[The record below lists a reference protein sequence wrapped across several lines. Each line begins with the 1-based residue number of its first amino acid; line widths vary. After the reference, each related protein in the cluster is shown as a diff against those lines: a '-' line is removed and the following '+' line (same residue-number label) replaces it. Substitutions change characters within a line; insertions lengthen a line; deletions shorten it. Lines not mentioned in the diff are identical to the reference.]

1 MNTIKIRN
9 LKKRKKNENNKN
21 FNFISALFCT
31 NQSIV
36 IAQDCS
42 KLDKLSKEYA
52 ECNAKLL
59 KKNAEVLKN
68 KASDKIE
75 IGKKKFNKL
84 NIKDKLLKFK
94 NSKSHKDFVE
104 N

>member
-1 MNTIKIRN
+1 MKKKI
-9 LKKRKKNENNKN
+9 
-21 FNFISALFCT
+21 FCT
-31 NQSIV
+31 LGPSTLNSKFLKFANKKINLLRLNMSHV
-36 IAQDCS
+36 NVN

-68 KASDKIE
+68 KASNKIE
-75 IGKKKFNKL
+75 QGKKKFNKL

>member
-1 MNTIKIRN
+1 MKIIKI
-9 LKKRKKNENNKN
+9 L
-21 FNFISALFCT
+21 ILSIALFCT
-31 NQSIV
+31 NQSIAV
-36 IAQDCS
+36 AQDCS

-59 KKNAEVLKN
+59 KKNSKNLKD
-68 KASDKIE
+68 KASNKLDE
-75 IGKKKFNKL
+75 GKKKFNKL
-84 NIKDKLLKFK
+84 KLKEKLLKFK

>member
-1 MNTIKIRN
+1 MKIIKI
-9 LKKRKKNENNKN
+9 L
-21 FNFISALFCT
+21 ILSIALFST

-75 IGKKKFNKL
+75 QVNTNFNKL
-84 NIKDKLLKFK
+84 K
-94 NSKSHKDFVE
+94 NKNK
-104 N
+104 

>member
-1 MNTIKIRN
+1 MKIIKI
-9 LKKRKKNENNKN
+9 L
-21 FNFISALFCT
+21 ILSIILFYT

-36 IAQDCS
+36 LAKDCN
-42 KLDKLSKEYA
+42 KLDKLTKEYA

-75 IGKKKFNKL
+75 QGKKKFNKL
-84 NIKDKLLKFK
+84 KLKEKLIKFK
-94 NSKSHKDFVE
+94 NSKNHKEFMDKIKE
-104 N
+104 

>member
-1 MNTIKIRN
+1 MKIIKI
-9 LKKRKKNENNKN
+9 L
-21 FNFISALFCT
+21 ILSIGLFFT

-36 IAQDCS
+36 VAQDCS
-42 KLDKLSKEYA
+42 KLDKLSREYA
-52 ECNAKLL
+52 ECNTKLL
-59 KKNAEVLKN
+59 KKNAKILKN

-75 IGKKKFNKL
+75 QGKKKINKL

-94 NSKSHKDFVE
+94 NSKSHKDFLE

>member
-1 MNTIKIRN
+1 MKIIKI
-9 LKKRKKNENNKN
+9 L
-21 FNFISALFCT
+21 ILSIALFCT
-31 NQSIV
+31 NQSILV
-36 IAQDCS
+36 AQDCN
-42 KLDKLSKEYA
+42 KLSKEYA

-59 KKNAEVLKN
+59 KKNVKVLKN
-68 KASDKIE
+68 NESDKIE
-75 IGKKKFNKL
+75 QGKKKINKL

>member
-1 MNTIKIRN
+1 MKIIKILILLITLILIN
-9 LKKRKKNENNKN
+9 
-21 FNFISALFCT
+21 S
-31 NQSIV
+31 SIV
-36 IAQDCS
+36 FAQDCS

-75 IGKKKFNKL
+75 EGKKKFNKL

>member
-1 MNTIKIRN
+1 MKIIKISI
-9 LKKRKKNENNKN
+9 LLVSL
-21 FNFISALFCT
+21 ICA
-31 NQSIV
+31 NQTIV

-75 IGKKKFNKL
+75 QGKKKFNKS
-84 NIKDKLLKFK
+84 KLKEKLIKFK
-94 NSKSHKDFVE
+94 NSKNHKEFMDKIKE
-104 N
+104 